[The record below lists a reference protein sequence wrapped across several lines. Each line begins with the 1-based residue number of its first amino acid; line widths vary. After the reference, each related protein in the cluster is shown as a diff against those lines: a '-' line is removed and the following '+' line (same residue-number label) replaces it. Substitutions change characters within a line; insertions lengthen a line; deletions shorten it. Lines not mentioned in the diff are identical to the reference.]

1 LSAPAGLTHR
11 TRKMEHREEML
22 ADATQNKALGEGEPI
37 ARRTLHHDVLD
48 RLRRMIFDGELPANS
63 KVRENDL
70 CERFG
75 VSRTP
80 MREALKVLANE
91 GLVRLTPNRGAVISE
106 LTLQDLEDA
115 FPVMGALEALA
126 GELACVH
133 ITDQEIAE
141 IRTLHERMVACYE
154 NRQLAPYFELNQEIH
169 LRIMQA
175 ARNHTL
181 SGLSKNLGDRLRRAR
196 YMANISTTRWAQ
208 AIAEHAAIL
217 AALEQRDGPKLGE
230 LMKSHLAH
238 KLDTVRQVL
247 GTPHS

>member
-1 LSAPAGLTHR
+1 MKQS
-11 TRKMEHREEML
+11 EEML
-22 ADATQNKALGEGEPI
+22 ANATKEKAESREGPI
-37 ARRTLHHDVLD
+37 LRRTLHHDVHE
-48 RLRRMIFDGELPANS
+48 RLRQMIFDGELPANS
-63 KVRENDL
+63 KVREKDL

-106 LTLQDLEDA
+106 LTLQDLEEA

-133 ITDQEIAE
+133 ITDQEVAE
-141 IRTLHERMVACYE
+141 IRALHERMVECYE
-154 NRQLAPYFELNQEIH
+154 NRELAPYFQLNQEIH
-169 LRIMQA
+169 SRILQA
-175 ARNHTL
+175 ARNNAL
-181 SGLSKNLGDRLRRAR
+181 SAITRSLGDRLRRAR

-208 AIAEHAAIL
+208 ALAEHAAIL
-217 AALEQRDGPKLGE
+217 AALEKRDGTKLGQ

-238 KLDTVRQVL
+238 KLETVRQVL
-247 GTPHS
+247 SQPAPEERPQRPKRSA

>member
-1 LSAPAGLTHR
+1 MDHR
-11 TRKMEHREEML
+11 
-22 ADATQNKALGEGEPI
+22 DEPFASPTTEKVVAASDQI
-37 ARRTLHHDVLD
+37 VRRTLHYDVLE
-48 RLRRMIFDGELPANS
+48 RLRQMIFDGELPAGS

-126 GELACVH
+126 GELACLS

-141 IRTLHERMVACYE
+141 IRELQDRMVEHYE
-154 NRQLAPYFELNQEIH
+154 NRELAPYFELNQEIH
-169 LRIMQA
+169 LRILQA
-175 ARNHTL
+175 ARNKSL
-181 SGLSKNLGDRLRRAR
+181 SAMAKSLGDRLRRAR
-196 YMANISTTRWAQ
+196 YMANMSTTRWAQ
-208 AIAEHAAIL
+208 ALSEHSAIL
-217 AALEQRDGPKLGE
+217 EALEKRDGKRLGE
-230 LMKSHLAH
+230 LMKHHLAH
-238 KLDTVRQVL
+238 KLDTVRIVL
-247 GTPHS
+247 RGQQS

>member
-1 LSAPAGLTHR
+1 
-11 TRKMEHREEML
+11 MDHREEPFASANAEKVGGA
-22 ADATQNKALGEGEPI
+22 ADQI
-37 ARRTLHHDVLD
+37 VRRTLHYDVLE
-48 RLRRMIFDGELPANS
+48 RLRQMIFDGELPAGS

-126 GELACVH
+126 GELACIS

-141 IRTLHERMVACYE
+141 IRELQEQMVEHYE
-154 NRQLAPYFELNQEIH
+154 NRELAPYFELNQEIH
-169 LRIMQA
+169 LRIFQA
-175 ARNHTL
+175 ARNKSL
-181 SGLSKNLGDRLRRAR
+181 SAMAKNLGDRLRRAR
-196 YMANISTTRWAQ
+196 YMANMSTTRWAQ
-208 AIAEHAAIL
+208 ALAEHGAIL
-217 AALEQRDGPKLGE
+217 EALERRDGKRLGE
-230 LMKSHLAH
+230 LMKHHLAH
-238 KLDTVRQVL
+238 KLDTVRMVL
-247 GTPHS
+247 RAQQS

>member
-1 LSAPAGLTHR
+1 MEEGDEIFGR
-11 TRKMEHREEML
+11 TTIDGIGDRR
-22 ADATQNKALGEGEPI
+22 DQI
-37 ARRTLHHDVLD
+37 VRRTLHHDILE
-48 RLRRMIFDGELPANS
+48 RLRQMIFDGDLAAGS
-63 KVRENDL
+63 KVRENEL

-126 GELACVH
+126 GELACLY

-141 IRTLHERMVACYE
+141 IRELQERMVECYE
-154 NRQLAPYFELNQEIH
+154 NRELAAYFEINQEIH
-169 LRIMQA
+169 FRIQQG
-175 ARNHTL
+175 ARNKTL
-181 SGLSKNLGDRLRRAR
+181 NGMAKTLGDRLRRAR

-208 AIAEHAAIL
+208 ALSEHAAIL
-217 AALEQRDGPKLGE
+217 DALEKREGKKLGE
-230 LMKSHLAH
+230 LMKNHLAH
-238 KLDTVRQVL
+238 KLETVRMVL
-247 GTPHS
+247 SNPSS